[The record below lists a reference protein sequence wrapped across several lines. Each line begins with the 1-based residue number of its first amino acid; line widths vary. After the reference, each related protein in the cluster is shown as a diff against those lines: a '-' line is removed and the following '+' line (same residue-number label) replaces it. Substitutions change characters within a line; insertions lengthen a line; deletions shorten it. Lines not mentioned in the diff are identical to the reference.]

1 MIKNLHKEIKQLKAK
16 NIEDLENQKLEYE
29 HSIDVNTMVR
39 INHNHKL
46 QNRNMKTCYQ
56 IYTDKT

>member
-39 INHNHKL
+39 TNFDHKL